1 VTSTHWELVGD
12 AFWISLTAFT
22 AFDLALHALAGTG
35 KGRGRSHGPIGRPF
49 GEAWGQCRTGFAH
62 AWVQA
67 THRSIGARAFL
78 RHWLTPLSQGTRTS
92 LIAVSALVVCAAGVP
107 ATKAPMIA
115 HPLDLAWLLTA
126 LLATSV
132 ALRRAVMRSFAIKC
146 PTRMTTKS
154 RLEFSFWRDHL
165 TCFNQRNFKFFK
177 TTKPETPKP
186 LAKQDINVS
195 EIIYNSN
202 HRIDGI

>member
-49 GEAWGQCRTGFAH
+49 GE

-115 HPLDLAWLLTA
+115 HPLDLAWLVTA

-146 PTRMTTKS
+146 PTRMTT
-154 RLEFSFWRDHL
+154 
-165 TCFNQRNFKFFK
+165 
-177 TTKPETPKP
+177 
-186 LAKQDINVS
+186 
-195 EIIYNSN
+195 
-202 HRIDGI
+202 